1 MFFVAGGSAF
11 SHINW
16 FFGAALSFK
25 LSTHYPLRG
34 GFSLDKDKCG
44 IHYISLNAGH
54 TVSAWVYG
62 AALSFKLIASYY
74 PRRGGYSG
82 RDDRSGAFCVY
93 ADGGFTFSLWYV
105 GAALL

>member
-1 MFFVAGGSAF
+1 MRGGDSGSSAYCGISFVALYDKAD
-11 SHINW
+11 
-16 FFGAALSFK
+16 AA
-25 LSTHYPLRG
+25 R
-34 GFSLDKDKCG
+34 
-44 IHYISLNAGH
+44 
-54 TVSAWVYG
+54 WVFG